1 MGGELC
7 TGMRVASEKLLDEGT
22 VLANGRK
29 PNTDHHP
36 YGFSVWMAGGGIQGG
51 LTHGAT
57 DELGFHAIE
66 HPHYVTDVHA
76 TLLHQLGLDAHRMEV
91 PGHKRLEEDFGHV
104 IKEILA

>member
-1 MGGELC
+1 
-7 TGMRVASEKLLDEGT
+7 
-22 VLANGRK
+22 
-29 PNTDHHP
+29 
-36 YGFSVWMAGGGIQGG
+36 MAGGGIQGG